1 MSIAATTVANR
12 INPSSPFE
20 HILFPRDPIHLP
32 AGQLARFLTDLRY
45 EDIPDD
51 VLHKAK
57 LITLDTIGC
66 IIAGANTPLG
76 EKILAAYHSGNNPS
90 GCCVPGT
97 SCQATPSL
105 AAKVNAWLAD
115 VLDYEDVAVGHPS
128 ATVIPAALAMAE
140 HLNASPQ
147 QFLAGVVAGY
157 EAGIRVHDATLA
169 SPDVYRRFAV
179 YHAWHGIAAG
189 AAAMVVSG
197 GTEEQFRSALGHA
210 AANTSVPLWYVQYGR
225 PAHALKANYGQMALG
240 GIDAAI
246 CARRDI
252 IGPFAMVSDAE
263 RGFARIIGSDR
274 FDPTQLSNGLNQV
287 WRIRESSL
295 KAFPC
300 CGFLHTTIDAISTL
314 VNANQI
320 DHNNVDQVQIRSF
333 ARISEWFSDSAPAT
347 DIDAQLSVEYVS
359 AMALLSKEPGREW
372 YSPCLM
378 TSPAVTGLMT
388 KIEIEI
394 DPVAE
399 QAFWNDRQ
407 YLSSVTILMK
417 DGESYSATATFPPG
431 HRRRPLSET
440 DVEKKFLRNVR
451 GTPLEKDGP
460 AIVEGAM
467 NMERLSSLNEMRGFL
482 STAEPGCDSEGL
494 ST

>member
-1 MSIAATTVANR
+1 S
-12 INPSSPFE
+12 FE

-57 LITLDTIGC
+57 LIILDTIGC
-66 IIAGANTPLG
+66 IIAGANTSLG
-76 EKILAAYHSGNNPS
+76 EKILAAYDSGNKTS
-90 GCCVPGT
+90 GCCVPGA
-97 SCQATPSL
+97 SCQMAPSL

-140 HLNASPQ
+140 HLNASPK

-169 SPDVYRRFAV
+169 SPEVYRRFAV

-274 FDPTQLSNGLNQV
+274 FDPTQLSNGLKQV

-320 DHNNVDQVQIRSF
+320 DHNNVDRVQIRSF

-407 YLSSVTILMK
+407 YLSSVTLLMK

-431 HRRRPLSET
+431 NQRRPLSET

-451 GTPLEKDGP
+451 GTPLEKDGTT
-460 AIVEGAM
+460 IVERAM
-467 NMERLSSLNEMRGFL
+467 NMERLSSLNEM
-482 STAEPGCDSEGL
+482 
-494 ST
+494 

>member
-1 MSIAATTVANR
+1 MSTERTQPIDNELDAA
-12 INPSSPFE
+12 SSFE
-20 HILFPRDPIHLP
+20 HILFPRDPIHFH
-32 AGQLARFLTDLRY
+32 AGRLARFLTDLRCK
-45 EDIPDD
+45 DIPGD

-57 LITLDTIGC
+57 LIALDTIGC

-76 EKILAAYHSGNNPS
+76 ERILAAYDSRDDKS
-90 GCCVPGT
+90 GCWVP
-97 SCQATPSL
+97 SSPCQMAPSL

-140 HLNASPQ
+140 YLDAPPE
-147 QFLAGVVAGY
+147 QFLAGIVAGY

-197 GTEEQFRSALGHA
+197 GTEEQYRSALGHA

-225 PAHALKANYGQMALG
+225 PAHSLKANYGQMALG

-252 IGPFAMVSDAE
+252 IGPFAMLSDAE

-274 FDPTQLSNGLNQV
+274 FDPTQLSNGLAQV
-287 WRIRESSL
+287 WRTRESCL

-300 CGFLHTTIDAISTL
+300 CGFLHTTIDAISSL
-314 VNANQI
+314 VIAHEIEHTDVQRL
-320 DHNNVDQVQIRSF
+320 QIRCFS
-333 ARISEWFSDSAPAT
+333 RIPEWFSDNAPST

-359 AMALLSKEPGREW
+359 AMALLSEEPSRDW
-372 YSPCLM
+372 YSPSIM
-378 TSPAVTGLMT
+378 TSPTVAGLMK
-388 KIEIEI
+388 KIEIEL

-399 QAFWNDRQ
+399 HAFWNDRQ
-407 YLSSVTILMK
+407 YLSSVTIFMS
-417 DGESYSATATFPPG
+417 DGQSYSTTVTFAPG
-431 HRRRPLSET
+431 HSRRPLSDS

-451 GTPLEKDGP
+451 GTPLEKNGT
-460 AIVEGAM
+460 AIVERAM
-467 NMERLSSLNEMRGFL
+467 NVERLSSLNELLELLRC
-482 STAEPGCDSEGL
+482 S
-494 ST
+494 